1 MVGLH
6 HVAVA
11 VEIGN
16 VGDLVG
22 RQAMLDGRMP
32 GPLGRRM
39 DRPEMS
45 GEGDLLVVAQRLV
58 AEHDDR
64 VAIDRLFDRVA
75 VGGAERPGEVDA
87 GNLGHEVSRHRLGGD
102 AHNRLLRL

>member
-1 MVGLH
+1 MESAPGGAERGVGVPQPVGQPVEAAAVVGLH

-45 GEGDLLVVAQRLV
+45 GEGDLLVVV
-58 AEHDDR
+58 
-64 VAIDRLFDRVA
+64 
-75 VGGAERPGEVDA
+75 
-87 GNLGHEVSRHRLGGD
+87 
-102 AHNRLLRL
+102 